1 MSVIRN
7 LATTFFTYSEVN
19 LRCLLVPTGG
29 PTRLTVRAT
38 STSSLFAEWNEVRS
52 DLRNGII
59 KGYRVLLTDHNLQ
72 DNISSAILNE
82 NTLSIEFNNLLPYHA
97 YDVSV
102 KAFNRKG
109 IGPASKYE
117 AFTSEKGKINKVIQV
132 VILVVSV
139 KILVNIL
146 L

>member
-7 LATTFFTYSEVN
+7 LATTFFTYSKVN

-29 PTRLTVRAT
+29 PTRLTVRAF

-117 AFTSEKGKINKVIQV
+117 AFTSEKGKINKIIQA

-146 L
+146 F

>member
-1 MSVIRN
+1 MIIMTELSLTPI
-7 LATTFFTYSEVN
+7 
-19 LRCLLVPTGG
+19 RCLLSEICCCFLVPTGG
-29 PTRLTVRAT
+29 PTRLTVQAT

-59 KGYRVLLTDHNLQ
+59 KGYRVLLTDHELQ

-82 NTLSIEFNNLLPYHA
+82 STLSIEFNNLLPYHA

-117 AFTSEKGKINKVIQV
+117 AFTSEKGKINK
-132 VILVVSV
+132 
-139 KILVNIL
+139 
-146 L
+146 